1 MVRLGGL
8 TLIDRCLRTL
18 ESAGLK
24 EVIVVGGHDIE
35 TLEAVVRRS
44 NRLEVRLVEA
54 EHWKDGNGCS
64 LAAAEPFVAPD
75 EYFITVTVDHV
86 FTVRAIESL
95 TTACAPAALI
105 DPAPAPSEWAEGTRV
120 VLEDG
125 RIAAFGKEL
134 ESPAIDCGAFVLGT
148 EIFDAHRAASA
159 RGDHSLAAALTELAT
174 VREMDAVVVE
184 PATWTDVDT
193 PEDLDQAR
201 VRLRRSLGKDSDGPI
216 SRFLNRP
223 VSTRISMSIAH
234 LPLSPDLLSF
244 LVLVLAI
251 VAGLVLGAGR
261 GVAGGIAVQAVS
273 ILDGVDGEVARLR
286 LRASPRG
293 AMLDGILDRL
303 ADAAII
309 GGMGVWALDGAPAEP
324 VLWLTVLSL
333 AGSLLSMASK
343 DRAKLLGLPSAPE
356 HRIGWML
363 GGRDGRL
370 LLIAISAAAGLPIV
384 GLVVTAAASVVSLCT
399 RLIHVMKPSG

>member
-1 MVRLGGL
+1 
-8 TLIDRCLRTL
+8 
-18 ESAGLK
+18 
-24 EVIVVGGHDIE
+24 
-35 TLEAVVRRS
+35 
-44 NRLEVRLVEA
+44 
-54 EHWKDGNGCS
+54 
-64 LAAAEPFVAPD
+64 
-75 EYFITVTVDHV
+75 VT
-86 FTVRAIESL
+86 ALESL

-120 VLEDG
+120 VLERG

-134 ESPAIDCGAFVLGT
+134 ESASIDCGAFLLGN
-148 EIFDAHRAASA
+148 EIFDAHRIASS
-159 RGDHSLAAALTELAT
+159 RGDHSLAAALTELAA
-174 VREMDAVVVE
+174 VRDMDAVVVE
-184 PATWTDVDT
+184 PGTWTDVDT

-201 VRLRRSLGKDSDGPI
+201 ARLRRSLGKDSDGPI

-223 VSTRISMSIAH
+223 VSTRISMAIAH
-234 LPLSPDLLSF
+234 LPLSPDLLSL

-251 VAGLVLGAGR
+251 GAGFLLGAGR

-309 GGMGVWALDGAPAEP
+309 GGMGVWALDAAPAEP
-324 VLWLTVLSL
+324 VLWLTALSV

-343 DRAKLLGLPSAPE
+343 DRAKLLGLPAAPE
-356 HRIGWML
+356 HQIGWIL
-363 GGRDGRL
+363 GGRDGRF
-370 LLIAISAAAGLPIV
+370 LLIALSAAGGLPIL
-384 GLVVTAAASVVSLCT
+384 GLVVTAAASFVSLFM
-399 RLIHVMKPSG
+399 RLIYVMRPSG